1 MIKVSV
7 IVPVY
12 NAVKYIDRFMEC
24 LLGQT
29 LDEMEIIAINDKSTD
44 DTGMMLDAW
53 QEKYP
58 SKIKVIHSEKNGGP
72 GGARNLGLLHATGEY
87 VGFMDCDDV
96 VDEDLFKKL
105 YGSAKEKDC
114 DIVDCGYY
122 DERNERAVL
131 TFTDDVIGELDDE
144 KRSNIIRASGYSFA
158 KIFRKTMFN
167 DETLR
172 FRTNVI
178 YEDLDFLIAM
188 TLAAKKVGNVKEV
201 LYVYK
206 NNEQSASKEKNEQ
219 KKFDDMMGAFMAID
233 SMKYQDGVKEAME
246 YAMINCAACAISF
259 CLFNQDNPYFKLIDN
274 VQYLRAILKEK
285 HLDWNNNSYVKQYM
299 PQENLGVLKW
309 FEKIM

>member
-12 NAVKYIDRFMEC
+12 NAVKYIDRFMKC
-24 LLGQT
+24 LLCQT
-29 LDEMEIIAINDKSTD
+29 LEEMEIIAVDDKSTD
-44 DTGMMLDAW
+44 ETAKMLDEW
-53 QEKYP
+53 QAKHP
-58 SKIKVIHSEKNGGP
+58 SKIKVIHAEKNGGP
-72 GGARNLGLLHATGEY
+72 GGARNLGLIHATGEY

-96 VDEDLFKKL
+96 ADENLYEKL
-105 YGSAKEKDC
+105 YEEAIAKDC

-122 DERNERAVL
+122 DEMDERAVL

-144 KRSNIIRASGYSFA
+144 RRSNIIRAAGYSFA
-158 KIFRKTMFN
+158 KIFRRSMFL
-167 DETLR
+167 DENLR
-172 FRTNVI
+172 FRPNVI

-219 KKFDDMMGAFMAID
+219 KKFDDMVMALNAID
-233 SMKYQDGVKEAME
+233 SMEYSDGVREAMD

-274 VQYLRAILKEK
+274 VQYLRKLLKEK
-285 HLDWNNNSYVKQYM
+285 NLDWNNNSYVKEYM
-299 PQENLGVLKW
+299 PEANLGVLQW